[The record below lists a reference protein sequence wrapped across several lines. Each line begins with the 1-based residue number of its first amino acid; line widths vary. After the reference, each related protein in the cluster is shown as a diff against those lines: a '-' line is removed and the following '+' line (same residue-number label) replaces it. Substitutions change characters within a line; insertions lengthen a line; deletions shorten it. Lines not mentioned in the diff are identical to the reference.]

1 MGIHRETSGAIPI
14 DSLGRLLFQQRDNKP
29 EILYPSMIG
38 LFGGHRE
45 GNETF
50 LECVVREIYEE
61 ISYFLPSER
70 FTHLTSY
77 TGAHPLGGTIYGEIY
92 VANNVPVEQL
102 LITEGTLLPV
112 KPEDVATIDVRFSP
126 SARFA
131 VNAFLNDQESMLSH
145 LRP

>member
-1 MGIHRETSGAIPI
+1 MGIHRETSGAILI
-14 DSLGRLLFQQRDNKP
+14 DSLGRFLFQQRDNYP
-29 EILYPSMIG
+29 EILYPGMIG

-70 FTHLTSY
+70 FAHLTSY
-77 TGAHPLGGTIYGEIY
+77 TGAHPLGGTIHGEIY
-92 VANNVPVEQL
+92 VANNIRVDQL
-102 LITEGTLLPV
+102 LITEGTLLSV

-131 VNAFLNDQESMLSH
+131 VNAFLNDHESMLSR

>member
-1 MGIHRETSGAIPI
+1 MGIHRETSGAILI
-14 DSLGRLLFQQRDNKP
+14 DSLGRFLFQQRDNDP
-29 EILYPSMIG
+29 EILYPGMIG
-38 LFGGHRE
+38 LFDGHRE

-70 FTHLTSY
+70 FAHLTSY
-77 TGAHPLGGTIYGEIY
+77 TGAHPLGGGFHCEIY
-92 VANNVPVEQL
+92 VANNIPVDQL
-102 LITEGTLLPV
+102 LITEGSLLSV
-112 KPEDVATIDVRFSP
+112 KPEDLVTIDARFSP

-131 VNAFLNDQESMLSH
+131 VNTFLNDQESMLSR

>member
-1 MGIHRETSGAIPI
+1 MGIHRETSGAILI

-70 FTHLTSY
+70 RISPATS
-77 TGAHPLGGTIYGEIY
+77 GAYPLGGTIYSEIY
-92 VANNVPVEQL
+92 VANNVPVN
-102 LITEGTLLPV
+102 
-112 KPEDVATIDVRFSP
+112 DYR
-126 SARFA
+126 R
-131 VNAFLNDQESMLSH
+131 NAFVG
-145 LRP
+145 

>member
-1 MGIHRETSGAIPI
+1 MTHLTLEFIARTNHASIKVGTSGAILI
-14 DSLGRLLFQQRDNKP
+14 DSLERFLFQQRDNKP

-77 TGAHPLGGTIYGEIY
+77 TGAHPLGGTIYSEIY
-92 VANNVPVEQL
+92 VANNVPV
-102 LITEGTLLPV
+102 
-112 KPEDVATIDVRFSP
+112 DYR
-126 SARFA
+126 R
-131 VNAFLNDQESMLSH
+131 NAFVG
-145 LRP
+145 